1 MRRRSWRPRPTL
13 ESLKSLVR
21 LAPRPRC
28 RCLAARQL
36 NLELRVS
43 GIRSE
48 GCRAEDDDLMR
59 IGTVVIHRGQAPRHG
74 RRRNGFV
81 MSSFAPQRPDVTS
94 GRSENGPAVPAALAR
109 RHGSGFWA
117 VAFAFLIVMA
127 FATLPSPL
135 YGLYRARDHL
145 SALTVTVV
153 YAIFAAGTIA
163 ALLRVRSIAERVGRK
178 GVMLGAVTTMMMGAG
193 LLAAWKT
200 LPVLLLGRL
209 LTGVAVGLAAG
220 TAITYLIELRVRAE
234 PNASPARARNIGT
247 SVNVGALGV
256 GPLVAGCLAQWAE
269 LPLTLP
275 YLVFIALGAIALIGL
290 ATAPETGTPGPQTT
304 MERAAAVSPASV
316 R

>member
-1 MRRRSWRPRPTL
+1 MN
-13 ESLKSLVR
+13 VR
-21 LAPRPRC
+21 AQ
-28 RCLAARQL
+28 A
-36 NLELRVS
+36 
-43 GIRSE
+43 SE
-48 GCRAEDDDLMR
+48 EKE
-59 IGTVVIHRGQAPRHG
+59 
-74 RRRNGFV
+74 GFV
-81 MSSFAPQRPDVTS
+81 MSSFAPLRPGISSMPTES
-94 GRSENGPAVPAALAR
+94 RVPVAAALAR
-109 RHGSGFWA
+109 RHGSGFWT

-275 YLVFIALGAIALIGL
+275 YLVFVALGAIALIGL
-290 ATAPETGTPGPQTT
+290 ATAPETGTP
-304 MERAAAVSPASV
+304 
-316 R
+316 